1 MARCAKCGKMA
12 GVPGNIPLKD
22 TRTGSTRAVQTSA
35 NLVGNRPSL
44 KNQMGMNQ
52 QTLKSKNPLNG
63 KK

>member
-22 TRTGSTRAVQTSA
+22 TRTGSMRSVQTSA

-52 QTLKSKNPLNG
+52 RNLGVKDPLNG

>member
-22 TRTGSTRAVQTSA
+22 TRTGSMRSVQTSA
-35 NLVGNRPSL
+35 NLIGNRPSL

-52 QTLKSKNPLNG
+52 RNLGVKDPLNG